1 MPTDSESATLLARSR
16 LATLTAHLL
25 PFNNQPADHL
35 LPHRLSAQLPAANAN
50 LNGTLTIVDE
60 RTGKKYQV
68 EVSQDGTVKA
78 TDFKK
83 VVKLCFF
90 MITNQSFIF
99 CFRFVKNFEFFK
111 MGLC

>member
-1 MPTDSESATLLARSR
+1 MPTDSESATLLARAR
-16 LATLTAHLL
+16 LATLTAHFL
-25 PFNNQPADHL
+25 PFNNEPADHL
-35 LPHRLSAQLPAANAN
+35 LPHRLSAQLPVANF
-50 LNGTLTIVDE
+50 NGTLTIVDE

-83 VVKLCFF
+83 VVIVKLCFF

-99 CFRFVKNFEFFK
+99 YFRFVKNFEFFK
-111 MGLC
+111 MGL